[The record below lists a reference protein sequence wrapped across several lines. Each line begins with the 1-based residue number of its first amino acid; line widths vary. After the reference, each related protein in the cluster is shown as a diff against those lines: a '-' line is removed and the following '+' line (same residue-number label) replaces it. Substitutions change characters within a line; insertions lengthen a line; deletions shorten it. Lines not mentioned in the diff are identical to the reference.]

1 MTPGIKVVLVICLT
15 ASIFFSGLV
24 PLIIKG
30 SEVAARAGDFFKT
43 VTNPHG
49 SLTCEI
55 NKESRPTELE
65 IVAHDSGTSV
75 NGLVTFVGPES
86 TATKWSANLLEIN
99 PGAASSIFI
108 GATSSSL
115 SGDEFVES
123 CILSFLERFGPIG
136 VPELRVN
143 GFITGNCFNTAAS
156 DPIFDIAARAT
167 GRGGFFVPLLSGNF
181 EGGQVQCFS
190 VPPSNTPPGCKVG
203 NGNADNLVGTSG
215 NDCIDGK
222 SGDDKIIGGSGN
234 DKINGGEG
242 KDTIV
247 GGDGNDELT
256 GCLGPDTFSCGP
268 GTDKIADFKPSEGD
282 RKTSDCEQF

>member
-1 MTPGIKVVLVICLT
+1 MTPGIEIVLVVGLT
-15 ASIFFSGLV
+15 VSIFFSGLI
-24 PLIIKG
+24 PLLLKS
-30 SEVAARAGDFFKT
+30 SEVAARPGDFFKT

-49 SLTCEI
+49 SLKCEI
-55 NKESRPTELE
+55 NKETRPTELE
-65 IVAHDSGTSV
+65 IVAHDSGSTV
-75 NGLVTFVGPES
+75 NGLVTFEGPES
-86 TATKWSANLLEIN
+86 TATKWSANFLNIN

-115 SGDEFVES
+115 SGDEFLES

-143 GFITGNCFNTAAS
+143 GFITGNCFNTAAT

-190 VPPSNTPPGCKVG
+190 ITPNNSPPGCKVG
-203 NGNADNLVGTSG
+203 NGNTDNLVGTSG
-215 NDCIDGK
+215 NDCIDGR
-222 SGDDKIIGGSGN
+222 SGDDKIIGGAGN

-242 KDTIV
+242 KDLLI

-256 GCLGPDTFSCGP
+256 GGPGADTFSCGS
-268 GTDKIADFKPSEGD
+268 GTDKITDFNPSEVD
-282 RKTSDCEQF
+282 KKSSDCEQF